1 MIERIWAVSFSPT
14 GNTEKLVTAAAAA
27 AAGAL
32 GKMEQGQNRDG
43 LCSVAVVKAVNI
55 ADPAVRAESLV
66 FGQGD
71 LVFLAVPTYAGRVP
85 NKLMPYIRDRISG
98 SGAFGAAM
106 VTFGG
111 RSFDDALAELSDL
124 MEGNGFRLLGGG
136 AFVCR
141 HAFAEVAVTRP
152 DERDR
157 KQAEALGAAVTGN
170 LQAAK
175 ILPAAA
181 FPGNH
186 PAGPYYIPKR
196 TDGQPAVFLKARP
209 KLRKE
214 QCSGCGRC
222 AGVCPMGSIDA
233 ASKEVTGICIKCQ
246 ACVTGCPEKARY
258 FDDPDFLSHKAMLE
272 AHFSALG
279 RESEIVV

>member
-1 MIERIWAVSFSPT
+1 MIERIWAVFFSPT
-14 GNTEKLVTAAAAA
+14 GNTEKLVSAAAAA
-27 AAGAL
+27 AAETLAQAELAGPDPAP
-32 GKMEQGQNRDG
+32 E
-43 LCSVAVVKAVNI
+43 VKKVNL
-55 ADPAVRAESLV
+55 ADPAVRAEPLA
-66 FGQGD
+66 FGEGD

-85 NKLMPYIRDRISG
+85 NKLMPYIRDRIS
-98 SGAFGAAM
+98 SRGAFGVPVA
-106 VTFGG
+106 TFGG

-152 DERDR
+152 DEDDR
-157 KQAEALGAAVTGN
+157 KQAEALGAAVIAN

-175 ILPAAA
+175 VLPAAA

-186 PAGPYYIPKR
+186 PAGPYYVPKQ

-209 KLRKE
+209 KLRKG
-214 QCSGCGRC
+214 QCSDCGRC
-222 AGVCPMGSIDA
+222 AKACPMGSIDA
-233 ASKEVTGICIKCQ
+233 VTKEAAGICIKCQ

-258 FDDPDFLSHKAMLE
+258 FDDPAFLSHKAMLE
-272 AHFSALG
+272 EHFSALR
-279 RESEIVV
+279 RESEIIV